1 MIHCNALLLPN
12 DYCLLKET
20 KILFL
25 QTGWYSF
32 QIRWYSL
39 SECESGKLW
48 FSHSFLSRNYTIAC
62 KQLSSHNDTS
72 EKEDW
77 QGSTTLKKSVFCH
90 GTISQLHAGIRTT
103 RFTTTTK
110 FSYRG
115 EGTAQLTIACRL
127 DSSSCT
133 NTCQCQ
139 NNNNNKIATI
149 ALISRI
155 VQLCKTLAKNQLL
168 LSELPWNYLVWY
180 TFQKCPW

>member
-77 QGSTTLKKSVFCH
+77 QGSTTLKKNQFSVTGLFHNCMQASEQQDLQQQQNLVTEEKELH
-90 GTISQLHAGIRTT
+90 NWQLHAGLTAPVAPTHANVRT
-103 RFTTTTK
+103 TTTTK
-110 FSYRG
+110 LQQS
-115 EGTAQLTIACRL
+115 L
-127 DSSSCT
+127 
-133 NTCQCQ
+133 
-139 NNNNNKIATI
+139 
-149 ALISRI
+149 
-155 VQLCKTLAKNQLL
+155 
-168 LSELPWNYLVWY
+168 W
-180 TFQKCPW
+180 FQE